1 VFQFEVDREWLTL
14 PRGSVNFHLVN
25 MRTAPSHRAQA
36 PASILLVDD
45 NVDGVVARRSVLE
58 EFGYKVVSASSGFDG
73 LKTLE
78 QQKVDL
84 VITDY
89 KMSPINGL
97 EFIATLRQRGVR
109 IPVILLSGFS
119 ESLGF
124 REDTSGADAVIQKSA
139 NEIAQLL
146 RCTKRLLM
154 PAKKPAGSHISR
166 KYERETGS

>member
-1 VFQFEVDREWLTL
+1 
-14 PRGSVNFHLVN
+14 
-25 MRTAPSHRAQA
+25 MRTAPSHRAHA

-45 NVDGVVARRSVLE
+45 NLDGVVARRSVLE
-58 EFGYKVVSASSGFDG
+58 ELGYKVASASSGYDG
-73 LKTLE
+73 LNTLE
-78 QQKVDL
+78 QQKFDL

-97 EFIATLRQRGVR
+97 EFIATLRQRGFR
-109 IPVILLSGFS
+109 IPVILLSGFA

-124 REDTSGADAVIQKSA
+124 GQETSGADAVIQKSA

-154 PAKKPAGSHISR
+154 PPRKPTASYGSKKEQCR
-166 KYERETGS
+166 TGS

>member
-1 VFQFEVDREWLTL
+1 
-14 PRGSVNFHLVN
+14 
-25 MRTAPSHRAQA
+25 
-36 PASILLVDD
+36 
-45 NVDGVVARRSVLE
+45 
-58 EFGYKVVSASSGFDG
+58 VSANSGYDG

-78 QQKVDL
+78 QQKFDL

-97 EFIATLRQRGVR
+97 EFIATLRQRGFR
-109 IPVILLSGFS
+109 IPVILLSGFA

-124 REDTSGADAVIQKSA
+124 GEESSGADAVIQKSA

-154 PAKKPAGSHISR
+154 PVRKPAASCSR
-166 KYERETGS
+166 KGRRESG

>member
-1 VFQFEVDREWLTL
+1 
-14 PRGSVNFHLVN
+14 
-25 MRTAPSHRAQA
+25 MRTAPSHHAHA

-45 NVDGVVARRSVLE
+45 NLDGVVARRSVLE
-58 EFGYKVVSASSGFDG
+58 ELGYKVVSASSGYDG
-73 LKTLE
+73 LNTLE
-78 QQKVDL
+78 QQKFDL

-97 EFIATLRQRGVR
+97 EFITTLRQRGFR
-109 IPVILLSGFS
+109 IPVILLSGFA

-124 REDTSGADAVIQKSA
+124 GQETCGADAVIQKSA

-154 PAKKPAGSHISR
+154 PRRKPTASYSSKKEQC
-166 KYERETGS
+166 KTGS

>member
-1 VFQFEVDREWLTL
+1 
-14 PRGSVNFHLVN
+14 

-58 EFGYKVVSASSGFDG
+58 EFGYNVVSASSGFDG

-154 PAKKPAGSHISR
+154 PTKKSAGSHISR

>member
-1 VFQFEVDREWLTL
+1 
-14 PRGSVNFHLVN
+14 
-25 MRTAPSHRAQA
+25 MRTAPSDRAQA

-58 EFGYKVVSASSGFDG
+58 ELGYRVVSASSGYDG

-78 QQKVDL
+78 QQKFDL

-97 EFIATLRQRGVR
+97 EFYPASLRQRGFR
-109 IPVILLSGFS
+109 IPVILLSGFT

-124 REDTSGADAVIQKSA
+124 REETSGADAVIQKSA

-146 RCTKRLLM
+146 RCTRRLLT

-166 KYERETGS
+166 KHERETGS

>member
-1 VFQFEVDREWLTL
+1 
-14 PRGSVNFHLVN
+14 

-58 EFGYKVVSASSGFDG
+58 EFGYNVVSASSGFDG

-97 EFIATLRQRGVR
+97 EFIATLRQRGFR
-109 IPVILLSGFS
+109 IPVILLSGFA
-119 ESLGF
+119 ETIGF
-124 REDTSGADAVIQKSA
+124 REDSSGADAVIQKSA
-139 NEIAQLL
+139 NEVAQLL
-146 RCTKRLLM
+146 RCTKRLLT
-154 PAKKPAGSHISR
+154 PAKKPAASHSSR
-166 KYERETGS
+166 KDERKTGS

>member
-1 VFQFEVDREWLTL
+1 
-14 PRGSVNFHLVN
+14 

-58 EFGYKVVSASSGFDG
+58 EFGYNVVSASSGFDG

-154 PAKKPAGSHISR
+154 PTKKPAGSHISR

>member
-1 VFQFEVDREWLTL
+1 LTV
-14 PRGSVNFHLVN
+14 PRPSVNFFLVG
-25 MRTAPSHRAQA
+25 MRTAPSHRAQG

-45 NVDGVVARRSVLE
+45 NLDGVVARRSVLE
-58 EFGYKVVSASSGFDG
+58 ELGYKVESASSGYDG

-78 QQKVDL
+78 QQKFDL

-97 EFIATLRQRGVR
+97 EFIATLRQRGFR
-109 IPVILLSGFS
+109 IPVILLSGFA

-124 REDTSGADAVIQKSA
+124 GQEASGADAVIQKSA

-154 PAKKPAGSHISR
+154 PARKPAASYGSR
-166 KYERETGS
+166 KDQRETGS